1 MSDKNNS
8 NEPIIAETDMRI
20 SIGAGGQLFNG
31 VIISETTPERE
42 VKKKTGVVLVKE
54 KTLFRLAPFTRTT
67 ALGFAAAIFAA
78 AEAKN
83 AGDGDKLAEKI
94 FGKYAAD
101 ASDAGH
107 TINAAGQTV
116 WDEAVYSEALYSVNR
131 RKSGPTLDD
140 QRKSHSTT
148 LEQAVAL
155 SDVREEWR
163 NLLTAGL
170 KDGSITVDES
180 GNPSRDPFTAEK
192 WHAVSKALN
201 DQERLAFNL
210 RLDSFAALGT
220 TILAVRDR
228 RVALEKEIA
237 EMETKRAA
245 ADAKR
250 KAAKAKK
257 EAEAAA
263 AALAPAPAAPAPA
276 N

>member
-1 MSDKNNS
+1 MSDKT
-8 NEPIIAETDMRI
+8 NEIIIAETDMRI

-54 KTLFRLAPFTRTT
+54 KTLFRLAPFTRTS

-94 FGKYAAD
+94 FGKYVSD

-107 TINAAGQTV
+107 TINSAGQTI
-116 WDEAVYSEALYSVNR
+116 WDEAVYSEALYSINR

-155 SDVREEWR
+155 SDIREEWR
-163 NLLTAGL
+163 NLLSAGMR
-170 KDGSITVDES
+170 DGSITVDEN
-180 GNPSRDPFTAEK
+180 GNPSRDPFSPEK
-192 WHAVSKALN
+192 WNAVSTALN
-201 DQERLAFNL
+201 NQERLAFNL
-210 RLDSFAALGT
+210 RLDSLAALGT

-228 RVALEKEIA
+228 RVALEREIA
-237 EMETKRAA
+237 EMENKRAA
-245 ADAKR
+245 AEAKR

-257 EAEAAA
+257 EAEASAA
-263 AALAPAPAAPAPA
+263 APVPAEG
-276 N
+276 NVQH